1 MKNIIIGLLL
11 LVTYTISGQDL
22 KVRAVADR
30 DWKTPEQALSIPN
43 GYIVLS
49 CDIVVA
55 DKQSVMKVSYSHLLC
70 KPQNCVNA
78 DQQKFDVLWRRMLDM
93 VRAGNEITLDNIK
106 VKKGDR
112 EMKWLS
118 KSFVLP

>member
-1 MKNIIIGLLL
+1 MIGILLMIASS
-11 LVTYTISGQDL
+11 VSGQDL
-22 KVRAVADR
+22 KARVVADR
-30 DWKTPEQALSIPN
+30 NWKTPEQALDLPN

-49 CDIVVA
+49 CEIVVA

-70 KPQNCVNA
+70 NPQNCVNA
-78 DQQKFDVLWRRMLDM
+78 DQQKFEVLWKRMLDM

-112 EMKWLS
+112 EMKWMP
-118 KSFVLP
+118 KTFVLP